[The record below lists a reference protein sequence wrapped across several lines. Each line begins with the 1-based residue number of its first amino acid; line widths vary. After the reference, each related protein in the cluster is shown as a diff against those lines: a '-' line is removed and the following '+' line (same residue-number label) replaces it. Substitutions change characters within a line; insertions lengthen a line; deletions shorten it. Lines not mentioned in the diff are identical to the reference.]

1 MEQIVFAEFEKQKNE
16 FIKIVKARLG
26 NRITDEEFKFITD
39 NLSECIFNTITIL
52 KERKSAHD
60 KYFSDIILNSIDGII
75 GYDHEGKIFL
85 WNKGAE
91 KIFGYR
97 FDEIRGK
104 DFFSLMPEH
113 IKKKGDAKY
122 ITRILKSTGYV
133 SNFETE
139 FITKTG
145 DIRYISIAIFQ
156 IKSEQE
162 KFIGTV
168 SIVRDI
174 TNERKLKD
182 ELREKENLAL
192 IGTVVSSIAHNLS
205 NPLNIISG
213 NADYLLLDRKEGD
226 EGFDELQVIIQETT
240 RITKS
245 IRQILNFSRPL
256 ILTKEKCSIN
266 DLVKGI
272 IAKSNYLSGGKNIDF
287 TLNLQQDILECLIDK
302 EQIRDVLL
310 NLINNSV
317 QAIKSKGKIDIS
329 TAKVNIN
336 NSDFIK
342 IEVSDTGSGI
352 KKEDLKNIFIPFFS
366 TKEYGKGTGLG
377 LAFTDRVIKEH
388 KGFIEVESELK
399 IGTSFK
405 IYLPL

>member
-1 MEQIVFAEFEKQKNE
+1 MEQIVFAELEKQKNE
-16 FIKIVKARLG
+16 FVKIVKNRLG
-26 NRITDEEFKFITD
+26 NRITDDELKFITD
-39 NLSECIFNTITIL
+39 NLSSCIFNAVTIL

-75 GYDHEGKIFL
+75 GYDQDGKIFL

-91 KIFGYR
+91 NIFGYQL
-97 FDEIRGK
+97 DEIRGK
-104 DFFSLMPEH
+104 DFFSLMPEY
-113 IKKKGDAKY
+113 IKKKGDANN
-122 ITRILKSTGYV
+122 ISRILKETGYV

-145 DIRYISIAIFQ
+145 DTRYISIAIFQ
-156 IKSEQE
+156 IKSEKE
-162 KFIGTV
+162 KFIGNV

-226 EGFDELQVIIQETT
+226 EGFDELKVIIQETT

-266 DLVKGI
+266 DLISGI
-272 IAKSNYLSGGKNIDF
+272 LENSNYIINGKNINF
-287 TLNLQQDILECLIDK
+287 AQKLQEDIPDCLIDK

-310 NLINNSV
+310 NLITNSV
-317 QAIKSKGKIDIS
+317 QAIKSRGDIS
-329 TAKVNIN
+329 ISTEKVTLN

-342 IEVSDTGSGI
+342 IEVSDNGSGI
-352 KKEDLKNIFIPFFS
+352 KPEDLKNIFLPFFS

-399 IGTSFK
+399 IGTTFK